1 MAFLQPQAPRQPFF
15 RAPAVVVWLVACFA
29 LVHLARSL
37 AGPALDET
45 WIGKYAFIPARYAF
59 MAAHGGGLQG
69 WWSAAVP
76 FVSYMALHNDL
87 MHLAINSL
95 MFLAFA
101 PVVARRFG
109 ATLFL
114 LFFCICGVA
123 GAVFYLALNWG
134 SPAAVI
140 GASGAISGL
149 MPAALRMLPT
159 LGVQGHNAPLS
170 PILTRQFLL
179 FSLVWV
185 VMNVIVGVTGI
196 GFGGES
202 GLIAWQAHLGG
213 FLAGLVLTG
222 PFDRLRP
229 QPIGVALE

>member
-1 MAFLQPQAPRQPFF
+1 MAFLQSQSPRQPFF
-15 RAPAVVVWLVACFA
+15 RAPAVVVWLIACLA

-37 AGPALDET
+37 AGPALDES
-45 WIGKYAFIPARYAF
+45 WIENYAFIPARYAF
-59 MAAHGGGLQG
+59 IVAHGGGLQS
-69 WWSAAVP
+69 WWAAAVP

-87 MHLAINSL
+87 VHLAINSL

-123 GAVFYLALNWG
+123 GAVFYLAFNWG

-159 LGVQGHNAPLS
+159 LGGQGDNAPLS

-179 FSLVWV
+179 FSLVWA

-229 QPIGVALE
+229 QPVAVSLE